1 MTEFQKHYSTS
12 IENMEDLATTIFVI
26 LDDLYQATAPA
37 KVVHRA
43 NKDGALMSD
52 SEVLAI
58 GVLGDMLEIDSEN
71 ALVSFVRK
79 NLKGL
84 FPRLCERSRFNRLR
98 RNLSGVTEQIWLKL
112 NGLMPWTADELR
124 IVDSFP
130 LPICAF
136 GRAAFRNSKFC
147 GEEASYG
154 HCASKKETFFGYK
167 VHAMCSGNG
176 YITDFLITPASTDD
190 RAAVWELVENY
201 RRRIAL
207 IGDKGY
213 VSPILARDLM
223 TEKGIQLFAL
233 KKKNDKNQ
241 DPKWLRRAIFKIRRR
256 IETSFSQL
264 TRQFRAES
272 TLAKA
277 FWGLRTRLLSK
288 FLAFNLGFFINSVCG
303 REDRLAHIKGLV
315 F

>member
-1 MTEFQKHYSTS
+1 MTEFQKHYSTG

-26 LDDLYQATAPA
+26 LDDLYQVTVPA

-71 ALVSFVRK
+71 ALVSFVKK

-112 NGLMPWTADELR
+112 NGLMPWTDDELR

-167 VHAMCSGNG
+167 VHAMCSENG

-201 RRRIAL
+201 RRRITL

-213 VSPILARDLM
+213 ISPILARDLM
-223 TEKGIQLFAL
+223 TEKGIRLFAL

-241 DPKWLRRAIFKIRRR
+241 DPKWLRRAVFKIRRR

-264 TRQFRAES
+264 SRQFRAES

-303 REDRLAHIKGLV
+303 REDRLAHIKGLA